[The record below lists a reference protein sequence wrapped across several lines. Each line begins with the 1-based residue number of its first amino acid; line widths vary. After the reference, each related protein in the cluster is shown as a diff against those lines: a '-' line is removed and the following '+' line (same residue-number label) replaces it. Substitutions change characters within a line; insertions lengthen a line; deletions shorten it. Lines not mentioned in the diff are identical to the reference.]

1 MWVETYATTI
11 ASTYFATIR
20 NGKNGFEPLRPSLR
34 PGRSQLLAL
43 SE

>member
-1 MWVETYATTI
+1 MGFNLVYHNRVYLFLRQCGI
-11 ASTYFATIR
+11 
-20 NGKNGFEPLRPSLR
+20 GKNGFEPLRPSLR